1 MTIHISI
8 SQIFK
13 KIYHLLNKNK
23 IKILLSVISLI
34 VFISLLFR
42 VGILTPSKSSYIWY
56 FETHKNDFELIINYF
71 DKVDTPYYI
80 LWNDLKDLHKID
92 DTSVKQS
99 IIKILYFGNFSSVD
113 GNRFLCSNLIDRV
126 GEPIAIVYDS
136 THDNKEWSE
145 EYWAEGDAYIKYSY
159 AYEPLGDNWY
169 YNYRNR

>member
-8 SQIFK
+8 LQIFK

-34 VFISLLFR
+34 VFISLFFR
-42 VGILTPSKSSYIWY
+42 IGILTPSKSFYIWY
-56 FETHKNDFELIINYF
+56 FEANKNDFELIVNYF
-71 DKVDTPYYI
+71 DKVDAPYYI

-92 DTSVKQS
+92 DASVKQS
-99 IIKILYFGNFSSVD
+99 IIKILYFGNFGSVD
-113 GNRFLCSNLIDRV
+113 GNRFLCSNLMDRV